1 MCPGNHL
8 ATGQGHYELYEL
20 NNQTP
25 RAIALA
31 PSAAVSFARSRR
43 NIIGFL
49 TTATFVLIVFALVIV
64 WLISYV
70 RREAKDMLTLTIV
83 FQCVIFNALPVLVI
97 GTNRLIREWLGRK
110 LEIFLVNHK
119 PFENS
124 RSPPRV

>member
-8 ATGQGHYELYEL
+8 ATGQGHHEIYEL

-25 RAIALA
+25 RAITAA
-31 PSAAVSFARSRR
+31 PSSAALSFARSRR

-49 TTATFVLIVFALVIV
+49 ATATFVLIVFALVIV

-70 RREAKDMLTLTIV
+70 RREAKDMLAMTIV

-119 PFENS
+119 PF
-124 RSPPRV
+124 